1 MRRLISG
8 SAVVSVM
15 IACAV
20 VLMIILFEQSS
31 IAQANSANSD
41 YGAPRFHQRSSD
53 IRFTSVLTHYVY
65 LPVIFTPPPV
75 IAGHVTQNGAPLID
89 ALVGLD
95 SISPW
100 FMHPQ
105 AITTTVTDENGN
117 YFFFNIPSSITTTLG
132 VETYRAAIYGELT
145 WFTPAITYT
154 AGTNY
159 TFAPV
164 DTTGITLIAPP
175 AGSTIS
181 LPHTFTWTARPD
193 FPTDSYEV
201 RLFWAPFSLGAGPV
215 GYATSAVVPL
225 SVLQGNQPPYMDWYV
240 RIYSPV
246 GIGETYKRR
255 IYFSWSNAH
264 GPASQWKQGS
274 P

>member
-20 VLMIILFEQSS
+20 VLMMILFEQSS

-65 LPVIFTPPPV
+65 LPVIFTPPPA
-75 IAGHVTQNGAPLID
+75 IAGHVTQNGAPLIG

-105 AITTTVTDENGN
+105 SIATTVTDENGT

-159 TFAPV
+159 AFAPV

-175 AGSTIS
+175 AGSTIT

-201 RLFWAPFSLGAGPV
+201 RLFWAPFSFGAGQV
-215 GYATSAVVPL
+215 GYTTSAIVPL
-225 SVLQGNQPPYMDWYV
+225 SVLQGNQLPYADWYV

-255 IYFSWSNAH
+255 IYFSWSNTH
-264 GPASQWKQGS
+264 GPASGEVR
-274 P
+274 

>member
-8 SAVVSVM
+8 SVVVSVM

-20 VLMIILFEQSS
+20 ALMLILFKQSS

-65 LPVIFTPPPV
+65 LPIIHTPLPV
-75 IAGHVTQNGAPLID
+75 IAGRVTQHGAPLNG
-89 ALVGLD
+89 AGVTLQSFRPG
-95 SISPW
+95 
-100 FMHPQ
+100 FMYPQ
-105 AITTTVTDENGN
+105 VITRTVTDDNGN
-117 YFFFNIPSSITTTLG
+117 YFFFNIPSSTIIG
-132 VETYRAAIYGELT
+132 MEEEKYRAVIYGELT

-164 DTTGITLIAPP
+164 DTTGIALIAPP

-201 RLFWAPFSLGAGPV
+201 RLFWAPFSFGAGQV
-215 GYATSAVVPL
+215 GYTTSAIVPL
-225 SVLQGNQPPYMDWYV
+225 SVLQGNQLPYTDWYV
-240 RIYSPV
+240 RIYSPA
-246 GIGETYKRR
+246 GIGESYKRR
-255 IYFSWSNAH
+255 VYFSWSNAH
-264 GPASQWKQGS
+264 GPASGEVR
-274 P
+274 